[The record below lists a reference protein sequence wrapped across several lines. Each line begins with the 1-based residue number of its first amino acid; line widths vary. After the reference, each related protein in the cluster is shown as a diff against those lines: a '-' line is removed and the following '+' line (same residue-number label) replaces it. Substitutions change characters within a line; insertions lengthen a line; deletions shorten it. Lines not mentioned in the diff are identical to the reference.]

1 MCFLITSGFLVV
13 LLVLPVRFVWKRS
26 GALQINVCVLLVG
39 VPGRS
44 LCVSGCLREVS
55 SFDFGVH
62 VLCVVSTVPVADCG
76 GAARPV
82 LSVGLFSFSSLRR
95 SCTPW
100 YAFLRMYG
108 SAGPAWSLPK
118 TDPHRRRLSGLRRV
132 GRVIHP
138 LCLSLPSNPGFFMIP
153 FPSRAGPPGSDL
165 FFGVIS
171 MFCENLLFMPI
182 FSFYR
187 LILLIL
193 KPPKPPKYCA

>member
-1 MCFLITSGFLVV
+1 MFAFCCECFSGECVFSDNVWVLVV

-39 VPGRS
+39 VLGRS
-44 LCVSGCLREVS
+44 LCFSGCLREVS

-118 TDPHRRRLSGLRRV
+118 NRS
-132 GRVIHP
+132 
-138 LCLSLPSNPGFFMIP
+138 S
-153 FPSRAGPPGSDL
+153 
-165 FFGVIS
+165 
-171 MFCENLLFMPI
+171 
-182 FSFYR
+182 
-187 LILLIL
+187 
-193 KPPKPPKYCA
+193 